1 MSRFLGVLLVLGSA
15 ALGGWLFST
24 TRDSTDYWMV
34 RDDVRVGDR
43 VVDDSVA
50 NRMSALQESLR
61 R

>member
-1 MSRFLGVLLVLGSA
+1 MLPNGLAVWCKERPSTGSVVLRLV
-15 ALGGWLFST
+15 
-24 TRDSTDYWMV
+24 
-34 RDDVRVGDR
+34 VRVGDR